1 MVTSPRLPAASDV
14 RMGQAEVQ
22 ALVQRLRRV
31 ATKERERRA
40 KGKTVGGAAGGAASE
55 VGGGGH
61 EPKVPLQVKTAMEEL
76 RRVVVHGDATTL
88 DVLLSSQVGCFVLD
102 CWVCRCATN
111 MTWHCMGLCVF
122 IYDAGFTSPVLRGVW
137 VSVGIRSRLV
147 VKAVRRNPA

>member
-1 MVTSPRLPAASDV
+1 MATSPRLPAASDV

-55 VGGGGH
+55 GGGSGGDG

-88 DVLLSSQVGCFVLD
+88 DVLLSSQVGGDYLFCLLGVL
-102 CWVCRCATN
+102 VCREHDSAQQGPVCFFYVGRGN
-111 MTWHCMGLCVF
+111 H
-122 IYDAGFTSPVLRGVW
+122 TSPVSGRAVCF
-137 VSVGIRSRLV
+137 SVGIRSPLWW
-147 VKAVRRNPA
+147 